1 MRRRDFITGIAGSA
15 AVWPLA
21 ASAQQTGKVWRIG
34 FLSGA
39 SRSAVSGLYD
49 AFVQGMREHGYVDE
63 KDYAIEWRS
72 AESYERVP
80 EIAAEFVRLKVD
92 VVVTALGTALPTL
105 KRTITTIPIV
115 MAYSTDPVG
124 NGLVASLVRPGGNM
138 TGLAGSSDDSSPKQ
152 LELLATVVPN
162 ISRMGLLGNPDNA
175 NYPPMLKGV
184 QEAARKA
191 SLALMP
197 IDARDPQEIERA
209 FAVFAKNG
217 VLAVIVAGDAVFFGR
232 RWQLAEV
239 ALANRVATMFPQRE
253 YAVAGGLMSY
263 GENLADFFR
272 RAAFYVDKIFKG
284 AKPGD
289 LPIAQPTKFNLVI
302 NRKTAD
308 ALGVIIPAQ
317 LYIFADE
324 VIE

>member
-15 AVWPLA
+15 AAWPLA
-21 ASAQQTGKVWRIG
+21 ASAQQTGKLWRIG

-39 SRSAVSGLYD
+39 SRSAVSGLHD

-92 VVVTALGTALPTL
+92 VVVTAFGAALLTL

-162 ISRMGLLGNPDNA
+162 ISRMGLLGNPNNA

-197 IDARDPQEIERA
+197 IVARDPQEIERA
-209 FAVFAKNG
+209 FAVFAKDG
-217 VLAVIVAGDAVFFGR
+217 VLAVACKPRGDNVSAARIRGGR
-232 RWQLAEV
+232 GTDELRREPRRLLPPRGLLRGQD
-239 ALANRVATMFPQRE
+239 FQR
-253 YAVAGGLMSY
+253 
-263 GENLADFFR
+263 R
-272 RAAFYVDKIFKG
+272 
-284 AKPGD
+284 
-289 LPIAQPTKFNLVI
+289 
-302 NRKTAD
+302 
-308 ALGVIIPAQ
+308 
-317 LYIFADE
+317 
-324 VIE
+324 